1 MLSPLDHYQ
10 QQLRTLET
18 EEARNEFVLRVALTL
33 LRYAEEAEK
42 PIKKKEIKGRRWGGL
57 KIDDYEALDTIAD
70 EYYTAAGVESCLKK
84 SYLCRKLL
92 PSVTNTANSIKI
104 DESKPIFY
112 EETKCCESPDIVM
125 LNEYAVCASCGQKV
139 IGSDELSANFAEA
152 SVAPMK
158 TIVLNGMAQNDSQ
171 WQNNNNSD
179 VPGEDDCGTSGL
191 INSTLYKDRPR
202 MLLEPLIRL
211 QGMKVSAFTTKEWT
225 KIYTA
230 VTAGIDNVNEISLQ
244 HVNRVIHRLKMSKF
258 YKDPY
263 VIWEK
268 ITNNQLATLPQGALW
283 VIQYII
289 TPQLNVVGQM
299 AQNENTRIAASSL
312 LYKALQLCGENN
324 FADMV
329 VMLNGESHLNKLDT
343 LWSTA
348 CTMGNW
354 KYYPN

>member
-10 QQLRTLET
+10 QQLEVLDK
-18 EEARNEFVLRVALTL
+18 EEQRNEFMLRVAPIL
-33 LRYAEEAEK
+33 LRYANEMAL
-42 PIKKKEIKGRRWGGL
+42 PLKKKEIKGRRWGGL
-57 KIDDYEALDTIAD
+57 KIDDYDALDKIAD
-70 EYYTAAGVESCLKK
+70 EYYTAAGVEQALKK
-84 SYLCRKLL
+84 IYMCRKL
-92 PSVTNTANSIKI
+92 TQNTTLNNQIKI

-112 EETKCCESPDIVM
+112 EETACCTSPDIVM

-139 IGSDELSANFAEA
+139 LGSDELSANFAEA

-158 TIVLNGMAQNDSQ
+158 TILVSGTNE
-171 WQNNNNSD
+171 WIH
-179 VPGEDDCGTSGL
+179 GESSVDDDTAGL
-191 INSTLYKDRPR
+191 IGSTTMYKDRPR

-211 QGMKVSAFTTKEWT
+211 QGMKVSAFTEKEWS

-230 VTAGIDNVNEISLQ
+230 VTSGIGNVNDISLQ

-268 ITNNQLATLPQGALW
+268 ITNNRLATLPQGALW

-312 LYKALQLCGENN
+312 LYKALQLCGEND

-329 VMLNGESHLNKLDT
+329 VMLNGESHLNKLDV

>member
-1 MLSPLDHYQ
+1 MLNPLDHYQ
-10 QQLRTLET
+10 QQLKALEN
-18 EEARNEFVLRVALTL
+18 EDERNAFVLRVALIL
-33 LRYAEEAEK
+33 LRYSEESEK

-70 EYYTAAGVESCLKK
+70 EYYTAAGVDSVLKRT
-84 SYLCRKLL
+84 YLCRKLT
-92 PSVTNTANSIKI
+92 PAISNSGSNIKI

-112 EETKCCESPDIVM
+112 EETNCCDSPDVVM

-158 TIVLNGMAQNDSQ
+158 TILLSGIVQNELQ
-171 WQNNNNSD
+171 WQNSGEA
-179 VPGEDDCGTSGL
+179 GEDDGNTSGL
-191 INSTLYKDRPR
+191 INSVRDRPR

-244 HVNRVIHRLKMSKF
+244 HVNRVIHQLKMSKF

-268 ITNNQLATLPQGALW
+268 ITNNHLAALPQGALW

-289 TPQLNVVGQM
+289 TPQLNIVGQM

-312 LYKALQLCGENN
+312 LYKALQLCGEND

-329 VMLNGESHLNKLDT
+329 VMLNGESHLHKLDL
-343 LWSTA
+343 LWFTA